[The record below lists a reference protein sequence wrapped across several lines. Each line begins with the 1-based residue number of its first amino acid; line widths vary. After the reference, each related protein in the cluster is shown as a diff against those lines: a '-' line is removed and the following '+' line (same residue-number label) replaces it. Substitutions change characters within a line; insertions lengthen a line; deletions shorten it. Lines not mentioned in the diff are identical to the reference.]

1 MKQFKW
7 LGTNRLSQVLK
18 DWVQNDGGYE
28 TIGSLYCTT
37 YDFSPELSFENWFVS
52 RKWLHLQWILWH
64 FAFSMYF
71 KSCSVVNYSQ
81 LKVFIASKFN
91 FFFCGIARYTIR
103 IYCTFRKQATEE
115 EYFTFWWVKLI
126 CCCWT
131 FSKFQDVIKHVDFKR
146 PKKGLY
152 GSFGA
157 LSYLD
162 VIRKWPSQG
171 GVLRRNVNLG
181 RNEKLGSLEI
191 SIVRK
196 FASPMSFGS

>member
-1 MKQFKW
+1 M
-7 LGTNRLSQVLK
+7 
-18 DWVQNDGGYE
+18 
-28 TIGSLYCTT
+28 
-37 YDFSPELSFENWFVS
+37 S

-64 FAFSMYF
+64 FAFSLYF

-91 FFFCGIARYTIR
+91 FFFCGIASYTIR

-131 FSKFQDVIKHVDFKR
+131 FSKFQDVIKHVDFKLR

-152 GSFGA
+152 GSFEA
-157 LSYLD
+157 LSYSD
-162 VIRKWPSQG
+162 VMRKWPCQPWKERKI
-171 GVLRRNVNLG
+171 GVSWNFHCSEICISNVVWQLIILTRTRNGELAFRPYSTFPLPDIAKITNRIKKG
-181 RNEKLGSLEI
+181 NK
-191 SIVRK
+191 K
-196 FASPMSFGS
+196 

>member
-18 DWVQNDGGYE
+18 DWVQNDGSYE

-81 LKVFIASKFN
+81 QKVFIVSKFN
-91 FFFCGIARYTIR
+91 FFFCGIASYTIR

-115 EYFTFWWVKLI
+115 EYLTFWWVKLI

-131 FSKFQDVIKHVDFKR
+131 FSKFQDVIKHIDFRLR

-152 GSFGA
+152 GSFEA
-157 LSYLD
+157 LSYSD

-171 GVLRRNVNLG
+171 GD
-181 RNEKLGSLEI
+181 
-191 SIVRK
+191 
-196 FASPMSFGS
+196 